1 MFKGDLCCII
11 YEFKGWH
18 LQGHI
23 IITVDLWYD
32 LLFCSFFYEIFLL
45 FLVWHKSFILNA
57 PSAPYLEHKWYL
69 LMCGDSPLSLS
80 LSLSPFPLW
89 VFYWG
94 LQFKGLNFAG
104 DVAFRILDTVNSIKR
119 RALQDVL
126 EDDLQEETRI
136 YVCDINPNMLNVG
149 KKRALERGKIEGLF
163 MILIFWFFFRTSE
176 TQQIKYWLRNFNF
189 C

>member
-1 MFKGDLCCII
+1 MICYSVHSSMRF
-11 YEFKGWH
+11 
-18 LQGHI
+18 
-23 IITVDLWYD
+23 
-32 LLFCSFFYEIFLL
+32 SFFYLSGTKVL
-45 FLVWHKSFILNA
+45 FWMLHLHLILNKNDI
-57 PSAPYLEHKWYL
+57 YWCVVIH
-69 LMCGDSPLSLS
+69 LSLPPS
-80 LSLSPFPLW
+80 LPLW

-163 MILIFWFFFRTSE
+163 MILIFWFFFCTSE
-176 TQQIKYWLRNFNF
+176 TQ
-189 C
+189 